1 MADDAHM
8 PVQPGDK
15 PQHHHL
21 VTVLLNH
28 EPHRIPGGDYTT
40 EALIAALQDV
50 PPGNVLDV
58 VEKEHGQPVLRE
70 LTTGEIITIK
80 DGEQF
85 ISHVPT
91 GGAA

>member
-1 MADDAHM
+1 MADDAHR
-8 PVQPGDK
+8 PAQAKDK
-15 PQHHHL
+15 PPPVHL

-28 EPHRIPGGDYTT
+28 IPHHIPGGDYTT
-40 EALIAALQDV
+40 EALIAALKDV
-50 PPGNVLDV
+50 PPGNVLDI

-70 LTTGEIITIK
+70 LKPGEITK
-80 DGEQF
+80 VKEGQQF